1 MTRVKADVGGDPSG
15 AAGPG
20 GVTDERAG
28 GATEPGAP
36 AARPMRRVGRR
47 LRLVAAAVVFGALL
61 LGTIRGQDS
70 DFPFGPF
77 RMYATRQ
84 RPDGVSASY
93 RIEAITAEGRL
104 MFVPGA
110 AYGMRRAEIEGQIP
124 RFVAR
129 PALLSQ
135 LAVAYHRRRPDAPEL
150 VEIHLVRRRQQLEGS
165 RPTGPPVDQVVATWH
180 R

>member
-1 MTRVKADVGGDPSG
+1 VKADVGGDPSG

-36 AARPMRRVGRR
+36 AARPMRRVGSRCP
-47 LRLVAAAVVFGALL
+47 V

-93 RIEAITAEGRL
+93 RIEAITTEGRL